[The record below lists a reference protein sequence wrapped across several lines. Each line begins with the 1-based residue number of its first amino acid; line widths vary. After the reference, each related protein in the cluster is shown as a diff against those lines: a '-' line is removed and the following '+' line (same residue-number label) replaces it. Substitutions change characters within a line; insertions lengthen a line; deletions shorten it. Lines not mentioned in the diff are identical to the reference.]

1 MVQLAG
7 ALSPGREGD
16 EDTMTDLGV
25 LADSATGRS
34 PAGQDA
40 RKRNQ
45 ILDGARRLFLSK
57 GFDASSMGDI
67 AEEAGVSKGTLY
79 VYFDSKER
87 LFQELVSL
95 EKAAQYPAIFGLDP
109 QDHDVRAV
117 LTRLG
122 QQFARFI
129 TAPHVIMATRTVV
142 AMSERMPDIA
152 REFYEQGPRQCSG
165 RLAQYLAP
173 QVEAGVLDIDDV
185 YLAAAQFLDMAQ
197 STLKLPLLFGA
208 PDRPTDERIDAVV
221 KSAVDVFLAA
231 YGKKKTA
238 QG

>member
-1 MVQLAG
+1 
-7 ALSPGREGD
+7 
-16 EDTMTDLGV
+16 MTDTAV
-25 LADSATGRS
+25 LPDAVTGRT
-34 PAGQDA
+34 PAGHDA
-40 RKRNQ
+40 RKRQQ

-67 AEEAGVSKGTLY
+67 AQEAGVSKGTLY

-95 EKAAQYPAIFGLDP
+95 EKAAQYPAIFALDP

-122 QQFARFI
+122 RQFAHFI
-129 TAPHVIMATRTVV
+129 TEPHVIMATRTVV
-142 AMSERMPDIA
+142 AMAERMPDIA
-152 REFYEQGPRQCSG
+152 VEFYQQGPRQCAG
-165 RLAQYLAP
+165 RLAQYLTP

-185 YLAAAQFLDMAQ
+185 YLAAAQFLDLTQ
-197 STLKLPLLFGA
+197 STLKAPLLFGVA
-208 PDRPTDERIDAVV
+208 QRPSDEQIDAVV

-231 YGKKKTA
+231 YGTDKTA
-238 QG
+238 QD